1 MKISISFDKN
11 EVSALQ
17 SGTPGLLDAIR
28 STIHKYADQIADQ
41 IIDANESGNVKTM
54 AVDINMEEYMEE

>member
-17 SGTPGLLDAIR
+17 NGTPGLLDAIR
-28 STIHKYADQIADQ
+28 STIHKYTDQ
-41 IIDANESGNVKTM
+41 IIDTNESGNVKAM

>member
-1 MKISISFDKN
+1 MKISISFDKS

-28 STIHKYADQIADQ
+28 STIHKYADQI
-41 IIDANESGNVKTM
+41 IDANESGNVETM

>member
-17 SGTPGLLDAIR
+17 NGTLGLRCAIR
-28 STIHKYADQIADQ
+28 STIHKYADQI
-41 IIDANESGNVKTM
+41 IDANESNNVTAM
-54 AVDINMEEYMEE
+54 AVDINMEKYMVE